1 MNVLHKVTLQSLR
14 QNRTRTIVTIIGIIL
29 STAMLCAVT
38 TFTTSFRQYLLDGS
52 VYSSGSWHV
61 GQKDATYSQYQEL
74 SQAQGVEQSV
84 YLQHLGYA
92 QAEGSLNEYKPYFYV
107 LGLSSQGTDLL
118 PIHLTQGRLPTS
130 SDEIVLPQ
138 HFFDNS
144 TQHYQVGDTLTLEL
158 GQRIS
163 EGFALGQNNPFSLD
177 TEETLE
183 VTDTR
188 TYTVVGIC
196 QRWGMENYSAPGY
209 TAFTAADPNLAE
221 DATCDVYLSMEDIT
235 LAYDFQQAHHLDE
248 DNGNVLM
255 YSGVSKYSN
264 FYSVIYRLAVIV
276 IVIIIAASVILIYNA
291 FAISVSERTRQF
303 GLLSSLGATKKQMQK
318 MVRFEALALSAIGVP
333 LGVLS
338 GILGIGITLH
348 FLGDLFASLRSTSA
362 VSMELHVSWLGVLI
376 AVVLG
381 VVTVLLSAW
390 IPSRR
395 ATKVSAMEAIRQSQD
410 IHATKKLVRPSLL
423 TRKLFGLPGVLGVK
437 YYKRSAKKYRTTVF
451 SLFLSVVLFVSASSF
466 SSSLAQSVSG
476 AFGGDT
482 YDLRLSFSPSKLDVT
497 PQQLQQQLK
506 NLSSVDDAALVVE
519 FSLAG
524 AYRPEDVT
532 QQMWNLSTP
541 IQGTV
546 YQSLTV
552 SFVDDD
558 TYQALCQE
566 RKLDP
571 ASTSGIAF
579 DGITA
584 FDEQQEKFVHLDQLS
599 NPTSLTA
606 LTFDS
611 IPNHYWNGPLEG
623 EDETTQMQAIDADT
637 GESTFYPLEQVSHTI
652 SLNVSSVQA
661 DWPYFL
667 ANEGAVKVL
676 YPLSQLEDFPLEA
689 SEEIYYSYIYMLA
702 SDHQQAE
709 EDIQTWLS
717 AHKMSARGLRNY
729 AGSQEADRNM
739 ITIIN
744 VFSYGFIALISL
756 VAMTNVFNTISTNV
770 MLRTRDFAM
779 LQSVG
784 MTRREM
790 RRMLGFECILY
801 GTRALLFG
809 IPVSIFISYLIFDSI
824 NQGYPLPFQI
834 PWIPLGI
841 ACLSVF
847 VVVFATM
854 AYAAGKARKQQLVET
869 LKNENL

>member
-1 MNVLHKVTLQSLR
+1 MNVLHKLTLQALK

-38 TFTTSFRQYLLDGS
+38 TFTTSFQQFMLDDS

-61 GQKDATYSQYQEL
+61 GQKDTTYSEYQQL
-74 SQAQGVEQSV
+74 SQADGVAEAV

-92 QAEGSLNEYKPYFYV
+92 QAEGSFNEYKPYFYV
-107 LGLSSQGTDLL
+107 LGLSDTGADLL
-118 PIHLTQGRLPTS
+118 PIHLTQGRMPTS
-130 SDEIVLPQ
+130 PDEIVLPQ

-144 TQHYQVGDTLTLEL
+144 TQRYQVGDTLTLDL
-158 GQRIS
+158 GQRMS
-163 EGFALGQNNPFSLD
+163 EGFALGQNNPFNLD

-183 VTDTR
+183 ATDTR

-196 QRWGMENYSAPGY
+196 QRFGMEDYSAPGY
-209 TAFTAADPNLAE
+209 TAFTVADSNLAE
-221 DATCDVYLSMEDIT
+221 DATCDVYLAMEDMT
-235 LAYDFQQAHHLDE
+235 QAYDFQQAHDLE
-248 DNGNVLM
+248 QDNRNVLM
-255 YSGVSKYSN
+255 YSGVSRYDT
-264 FYSVIYRLAVIV
+264 FYTVLYRLAAIV
-276 IVIIIAASVILIYNA
+276 LVLIIAASVILIYNA

-303 GLLSSLGATKKQMQK
+303 GLLSSLGATKKQMRN

-338 GILGIGITLH
+338 GILGIGVTLH
-348 FLGDLFASLRSTSA
+348 FVGKLFAFSSTQGGVA
-362 VSMELHVSWLGVLI
+362 MRLHVSWVGVLV

-410 IHATKKLVRPSLL
+410 IHSTKKLVRPSLL

-466 SSSLAQSVSG
+466 SSSLAKSVGG

-482 YDLRLSFSPSKLDVT
+482 YDLSFPYYTEDADIAPNTLLD
-497 PQQLQQQLK
+497 QLRGLD
-506 NLSSVDDAALVVE
+506 SVDD
-519 FSLAG
+519 S
-524 AYRPEDVT
+524 AYVLSFQLTGGFRPEDLS
-532 QQMWNLSTP
+532 QDMQALSTP
-541 IQGTV
+541 VDGTI
-546 YQSLTV
+546 YQPFDL

-558 TYQALCQE
+558 TYQALCAA

-571 ASTSGIAF
+571 AATSGIAF
-579 DGITA
+579 DGITE
-584 FDEQQEKFVHLDQLS
+584 FDSQQEKYVYLYQLEAS
-599 NPTSLTA
+599 SLSMSA
-606 LTFDS
+606 LTFDQVA
-611 IPNHYWNGPLEG
+611 NHYPDSPVEG
-623 EDETTQMQAIDADT
+623 LDGTVQVPYIDADNGT
-637 GESTFYPLEQVSHTI
+637 PTLYPLEDVAHITPI
-652 SLNVSSVQA
+652 EVTLVEKE
-661 DWPYFL
+661 WPYFL
-667 ANEGAVKVL
+667 SNGGLVTVL
-676 YPLSQLEDFPLEA
+676 YPMSQLEEFPVDL
-689 SEEIYYSYIYMLA
+689 SRGSYYFYIMA

-709 EDIQTWLS
+709 QDIKDLLGKQQ
-717 AHKMSARGLRNY
+717 LRPGNLFNNAEY
-729 AGSQEADRNM
+729 DESNRNL

-784 MTRREM
+784 MTAREM
-790 RRMLGFECILY
+790 RRMLGFECVLY
-801 GTRALLFG
+801 GTRALILG
-809 IPVSIFISYLIFDSI
+809 IPVSIFLSYLIFDAI
-824 NQGYPLPFQI
+824 AQGYPLPFQV

-847 VVVFATM
+847 LVVFATM
-854 AYAAGKARKQQLVET
+854 AYAARKVGKQQLVEA

>member
-14 QNRTRTIVTIIGIIL
+14 QNRTRTLVTIIGIIL

-38 TFTTSFRQYLLDGS
+38 TFVTSFQQYLLNQEI
-52 VYSSGSWHV
+52 YASGSWHV
-61 GQKDATYSQYQEL
+61 GQKNMTYAQYQEL
-74 SQAQGVEQSV
+74 SQAQGVEESV

-107 LGLSSQGTDLL
+107 LGLSATGTNLL
-118 PIHLTQGRLPTS
+118 PLHLTQGRMPTS
-130 SDEIVLPQ
+130 PNEIVLPQ
-138 HFFDNS
+138 HFLD
-144 TQHYQVGDTLTLEL
+144 TTAQHYQVGDTITLEL
-158 GQRIS
+158 GQRMS
-163 EGFALGQNNPFSLD
+163 GGFPLDQSNPYSLED
-177 TEETLE
+177 TETLE
-183 VTDTR
+183 NTQAR
-188 TYTVVGIC
+188 TFTVVGIC

-209 TAFTAADPNLAE
+209 TAFTAADLNLSGE
-221 DATCDVYLSMEDIT
+221 TVCDVYLSLADASQ
-235 LAYDFQQAHHLDE
+235 AYDFQQQHQLEE

-255 YSGVSKYSN
+255 YAGISQYGN
-264 FYSVIYRLAVIV
+264 FYSVIYRLAAIV
-276 IVIIIAASVILIYNA
+276 LVLIIAASVILIYNA

-303 GLLSSLGATKKQMQK
+303 GLLSSLGATKKQLRR

-333 LGVLS
+333 LGILS
-338 GILGIGITLH
+338 GIVGIGITLH
-348 FLGDLFASLRSTSA
+348 VLGGLFATLRSESTIP
-362 VSMELHVSWLGVLI
+362 MELHVSWLGVLV

-410 IHATKKLVRPSLL
+410 IHGTKKLVRPSLL

-466 SSSLAQSVSG
+466 SSALTQSVGG

-482 YDLRLSFSPSKLDVT
+482 YDLRLSFAPSELDVT
-497 PQQLQQQLK
+497 PQQFNQQIR
-506 NLSSVDDAALVVE
+506 NLNSVDNAALVVE
-519 FSLAG
+519 FSLMG
-524 AYRPEDVT
+524 AYRPEALSQEMQELT
-532 QQMWNLSTP
+532 QP
-541 IQGTV
+541 IGGTV
-546 YQSLTV
+546 YTPMTL

-579 DGITA
+579 DGITT
-584 FDEQQEKFVHLDQLS
+584 FDDQQEKFVHLNQLGVS
-599 NPTSLTA
+599 SLSMSA
-606 LTFDS
+606 VTFDELA
-611 IPNHYWNGPLEG
+611 NHYHGSPVQG
-623 EDETTQMQAIDADT
+623 EKGTVQVPYYDVDT
-637 GESTFYPLEQVSHTI
+637 EESTLYPLDEVAHFIPMDVT
-652 SLNVSSVQA
+652 LVET

-667 ANEGAVKVL
+667 SNGGNVTVL
-676 YPLSQLEDFPLEA
+676 YPLSQLESFPLDA
-689 SEEIYYSYIYMLA
+689 SEGSYYSYMLA

-709 EDIQTWLS
+709 KDIQALRSTHGL
-717 AHKMSARGLRNY
+717 SARGLRNY
-729 AGSQEADRNM
+729 AASQESDRNM

-744 VFSYGFIALISL
+744 VFAYGFIALISL

-770 MLRTRDFAM
+770 ILRSRDFAM

-790 RRMLGFECILY
+790 LRMLGFECILY

-809 IPVSIFISYLIFDSI
+809 IPVSIFLSYLIVDSI

-854 AYAAGKARKQQLVET
+854 AYAAGKLRKQQLVEA

>member
-1 MNVLHKVTLQSLR
+1 MNVLHKVTLQALK

-38 TFTTSFRQYLLDGS
+38 TFATSFQQYLLDEEI
-52 VYSSGSWHV
+52 YTSGSWHL
-61 GQKDATYSQYQEL
+61 GQKDTTYSTYQEL
-74 SQAQGVEQSV
+74 SQADGVAEAV

-107 LGLSSQGTDLL
+107 LGLSDTGADLL
-118 PIHLTQGRLPTS
+118 PIHLTQGRMPTS
-130 SDEIVLPQ
+130 PDEIVLPQ
-138 HFFDNS
+138 HFLENTS
-144 TQHYQVGDTLTLEL
+144 QTYQVGDTLTLEL
-158 GQRIS
+158 GQRMS
-163 EGFALGQNNPFSLD
+163 EGFALDQNNPYSLD
-177 TEETLE
+177 DTETLE
-183 VTDTR
+183 NTHLR
-188 TYTVVGIC
+188 TFTVVGIC

-209 TAFTAADPNLAE
+209 TVFTAADPTLSE
-221 DATCDVYLSMEDIT
+221 DTMCNVYLSLEDARQ
-235 LAYDFQQAHHLDE
+235 AYTFQEEHNLGE
-248 DNGNVLM
+248 SNTSLLM
-255 YSGVSKYSN
+255 YSGISQYGT
-264 FYSVIYRLAVIV
+264 FYAVIYRLAAIV
-276 IVIIIAASVILIYNA
+276 IVLIIAASVVLIYNA

-303 GLLSSLGATKKQMQK
+303 GLLSSLGATKKQLRR
-318 MVRFEALALSAIGVP
+318 MVRFEALVLSAIGVP

-338 GILGIGITLH
+338 GIGGIGITLH
-348 FLGDLFASLRSTSA
+348 FLGDLFATLRSEST
-362 VSMELHVSWLGVLI
+362 VSMKLHVSWVGVLV
-376 AVVLG
+376 AVALG

-410 IHATKKLVRPSLL
+410 IHGTKKLVRPSLL

-466 SSSLAQSVSG
+466 SSSLTQSVSG

-482 YDLRLSFSPSKLDVT
+482 YDLRLSFSPSELNIT
-497 PQQLQQQLK
+497 PQELQQQLQ

-524 AYRPEDVT
+524 AYRPEDMT
-532 QQMWNLSTP
+532 QEMWALSTP

-546 YQSLTV
+546 YQTLTM

-558 TYQALCQE
+558 TYRALCEE

-571 ASTSGIAF
+571 ATTSGLAF
-579 DGITA
+579 VGVTT
-584 FDEQQEKFVHLDQLS
+584 FDEQQEKFVHVDQLGD
-599 NPTSLTA
+599 PTSLTA

-611 IPNHYWNGPLEG
+611 IPNHYWSGPLQG
-623 EDETTQMQAIDADT
+623 EDGTAQMLAIDADT
-637 GESTFYPLEQVSHTI
+637 GESTFYPLEQVAHSI
-652 SLNVSSVQA
+652 ALDVSSVQQ

-676 YPLSQLEDFPLEA
+676 YPLSQLENFPLTP
-689 SEEIYYSYIYMLA
+689 SEGNYFTYMLA

-709 EDIQTWLS
+709 KDIQTWLS
-717 AHKMSARGLRNY
+717 AHSMSARGLRNY
-729 AGSQEADRNM
+729 AGSQEANRNL

-784 MTRREM
+784 MTAREM
-790 RRMLGFECILY
+790 RRMLGFECVLY
-801 GTRALLFG
+801 GTRALILG
-809 IPVSIFISYLIFDSI
+809 IPVSIFISYLIYDAI
-824 NQGYPLPFQI
+824 AQGYPLPFQA

-847 VVVFATM
+847 LVVFATM
-854 AYAAGKARKQQLVET
+854 AYAARKVGKQQLVEA

>member
-1 MNVLHKVTLQSLR
+1 MNVLHKLTLQSLK

-38 TFTTSFRQYLLDGS
+38 TFTTSFQRYLFDQE
-52 VYSSGSWHV
+52 VYTSGSWHV

-74 SQAQGVEQSV
+74 SQAPGVEQSV

-107 LGLSSQGTDLL
+107 LGLSPQGSDLL
-118 PIHLTQGRLPTS
+118 PIHLTQGRMPTS
-130 SDEIVLPQ
+130 PDEIVLPQ
-138 HFFDNS
+138 HFLDNTS
-144 TQHYQVGDTLTLEL
+144 QHYQVGDTLTLEL
-158 GQRIS
+158 GKRMS
-163 EGFALGQNNPFSLD
+163 DGFALDQSNPYSP
-177 TEETLE
+177 EIAEALE
-183 VTDTR
+183 NTQAR
-188 TYTVVGIC
+188 TFTVVGIC
-196 QRWGMENYSAPGY
+196 QRWRMENYSAPGY
-209 TAFTAADPNLAE
+209 TVFTAADPTLTG
-221 DATCDVYLSMEDIT
+221 DTVCDVYLSMEKMSQ
-235 LAYDFQQAHHLDE
+235 AYDFRQAHHLE
-248 DNGNVLM
+248 QDNGNVLM
-255 YSGVSKYSN
+255 YAGVSQYGN
-264 FYSVIYRLAVIV
+264 FYAVIYRLAAIV
-276 IVIIIAASVILIYNA
+276 LVLIIAASVVLIYNA
-291 FAISVSERTRQF
+291 FAISVAERTRQF
-303 GLLSSLGATKKQMQK
+303 GLLSSLGATKKQMRK
-318 MVRFEALALSAIGVP
+318 MVRFEALVLSAIGVP

-338 GILGIGITLH
+338 GILGIGITLRV
-348 FLGDLFASLRSTSA
+348 LGGLFATLRSEFT
-362 VSMELHVSWLGVLI
+362 VPMGLHVSWMGVLI

-395 ATKVSAMEAIRQSQD
+395 ATRVSAMEAIRQSQD

-466 SSSLAQSVSG
+466 SSSLAKSVGG

-482 YDLRLSFSPSKLDVT
+482 YDLRLSFTPSQLDVT
-497 PQQLQQQLK
+497 PQQLNQQLRD
-506 NLSSVDDAALVVE
+506 LSTVDNAALVVE
-519 FSLAG
+519 FSLVG
-524 AYRPEDVT
+524 AYRPEDLS
-532 QQMWNLSTP
+532 QDMRNLSTP
-541 IQGTV
+541 VNETV
-546 YQSLTV
+546 YQPFTL

-558 TYQALCQE
+558 TYRALCQE
-566 RKLDP
+566 RNLDP
-571 ASTSGIAF
+571 ASISGIAF
-579 DGITA
+579 DGITQ
-584 FDEQQEKFVHLDQLS
+584 FDYQQEKFVHLNQLGTGS
-599 NPTSLTA
+599 LSLTG
-606 LTFDS
+606 LTFDEKA
-611 IPNHYWNGPLEG
+611 NQYCAGVVEG
-623 EDETTQMQAIDADT
+623 DDGTTQVRYDDVDT
-637 GESTFYPLEQVSHTI
+637 ETSTFYPLDQVSSPI
-652 SLNVSSVQA
+652 SLSVSSVQQT
-661 DWPYFL
+661 WPYFL
-667 ANEGAVKVL
+667 SNGGDVTVL
-676 YPLSQLEDFPLEA
+676 YPLSQLEAFSLDPSA
-689 SEEIYYSYIYMLA
+689 GSYYSYMLA
-702 SDHQQAE
+702 SDYQQAE

-717 AHKMSARGLRNY
+717 AHNLGTRGLRNY
-729 AGSQEADRNM
+729 AASQESNRNM

-770 MLRTRDFAM
+770 ILRSRDFAM

-784 MTRREM
+784 MTKREM

-809 IPVSIFISYLIFDSI
+809 IPVSIFISYLIFDSV

-854 AYAAGKARKQQLVET
+854 AYAARKVRKQQLVET

>member
-1 MNVLHKVTLQSLR
+1 MNVLHKVTLQALK

-38 TFTTSFRQYLLDGS
+38 TFTTSFQQFMLEDS
-52 VYSSGSWHV
+52 VYSSGSWHL
-61 GQKDATYSQYQEL
+61 GQTDITYRQYQEL
-74 SQAQGVEQSV
+74 SQAVGVAEAV

-92 QAEGSLNEYKPYFYV
+92 KSGTNLDESMPYLYV
-107 LGLSSQGTDLL
+107 LGLSPQGTDLL
-118 PIHLTQGRLPTS
+118 PLRLFQGRMPTAS
-130 SDEIVLPQ
+130 NEIVLFQ
-138 HFFDNS
+138 SFLDAS
-144 TQHYQVGDTLTLEL
+144 TQYYQLGDTITLGL
-158 GQRIS
+158 GQRMS
-163 EGFALGQNNPFSLD
+163 DGFALGEQNPYNYD
-177 TEETLE
+177 DGETLE
-183 VTDTR
+183 VRESR

-196 QRWGMENYSAPGY
+196 NWWGLYSYTSPGY
-209 TAFTAADPNLAE
+209 PAFTVADSNLAQ
-221 DATCDVYLSMEDIT
+221 DTACDVYLAMEDMT
-235 LAYDFQQAHHLDE
+235 QAYDFQQAHDLE
-248 DNGNVLM
+248 QDNRNVLM
-255 YSGVSKYSN
+255 YSGISEYDT
-264 FYSVIYRLAVIV
+264 FYTVLYRLAAIV
-276 IVIIIAASVILIYNA
+276 MVIIIAASVVLIYNA

-303 GLLSSLGATKKQMQK
+303 GLLSSLGATKKQMRN
-318 MVRFEALALSAIGVP
+318 MVRFEALVLSAIGVP
-333 LGVLS
+333 LGILS
-338 GILGIGITLH
+338 GIGGIGITLH
-348 FLGDLFASLRSTSA
+348 FVGKLFTFSRSTGS
-362 VSMELHVSWLGVLI
+362 VPMRLHVSWVGVLV

-466 SSSLAQSVSG
+466 SSSLTQSVSG

-482 YDLRLSFSPSKLDVT
+482 YDLRLSFSPSELNIT
-497 PQQLQQQLK
+497 PQELQQQLQ

-524 AYRPEDVT
+524 AYRPEDMT
-532 QQMWNLSTP
+532 QEMWALSTP

-546 YQSLTV
+546 YQTLTM

-558 TYQALCQE
+558 TYRALCEE

-571 ASTSGIAF
+571 ATTSGLAF
-579 DGITA
+579 VGVTT
-584 FDEQQEKFVHLDQLS
+584 FDEQQEKFVHVDQLGD
-599 NPTSLTA
+599 PTSLTA

-611 IPNHYWNGPLEG
+611 IPNHYWSGPLQG
-623 EDETTQMQAIDADT
+623 EDGTAQMLAIDADT
-637 GESTFYPLEQVSHTI
+637 GESTFYPLEQVAHSI
-652 SLNVSSVQA
+652 ALDVSSVQQ

-676 YPLSQLEDFPLEA
+676 YPLSQLENFPLTP
-689 SEEIYYSYIYMLA
+689 SEGNYFTYMLA

-709 EDIQTWLS
+709 KDIQTWLS
-717 AHKMSARGLRNY
+717 AHSMSARGLRNY
-729 AGSQEADRNM
+729 AGSQEANRNL

-801 GTRALLFG
+801 GTRALILG
-809 IPVSIFISYLIFDSI
+809 IPVSIFISYLIYDAI
-824 NQGYPLPFQI
+824 AQGYPLPFQV

-847 VVVFATM
+847 LVVFATM
-854 AYAAGKARKQQLVET
+854 AYAARKVGKQQLVEA

>member
-1 MNVLHKVTLQSLR
+1 MNVLHKLTLQSLR

-38 TFTTSFRQYLLDGS
+38 TFVTSFQQYLLDDS

-61 GQKDATYSQYQEL
+61 GQKDTTYGAYQEL
-74 SQAQGVEQSV
+74 SQADGVAEAV

-107 LGLSSQGTDLL
+107 LGLSDTGADLL
-118 PIHLTQGRLPTS
+118 PIHLTQGRMPTS
-130 SDEIVLPQ
+130 PNEIVLPQ
-138 HFFDNS
+138 HFLDN
-144 TQHYQVGDTLTLEL
+144 TAQHYQVGDTLTLEL
-158 GQRIS
+158 GQRRS
-163 EGFALGQNNPFSLD
+163 DGFALDQSNPYSP
-177 TEETLE
+177 ENAETLANAQPH
-183 VTDTR
+183 TF
-188 TYTVVGIC
+188 TVVGIC

-209 TAFTAADPNLAE
+209 TAFTAADSKLAE
-221 DATCDVYLSMEDIT
+221 DATCDVYLSMEKMSQ
-235 LAYDFQQAHHLDE
+235 AYDFRQAHHLE
-248 DNGNVLM
+248 LDNGNVLM
-255 YSGVSKYSN
+255 YAGISQYGN
-264 FYSVIYRLAVIV
+264 FYSVIYRLAAIV
-276 IVIIIAASVILIYNA
+276 LVLIIAASVVLIYNA

-303 GLLSSLGATKKQMQK
+303 GLLSSLGATKKQMRN
-318 MVRFEALALSAIGVP
+318 MVRFEALVLSAIGVP

-338 GILGIGITLH
+338 GIGGIGITLH
-348 FLGDLFASLRSTSA
+348 VLGGLFATLRSESTIP
-362 VSMELHVSWLGVLI
+362 MELHVSWLGVLI

-410 IHATKKLVRPSLL
+410 IHGTRKLVRPSLL

-466 SSSLAQSVSG
+466 SSALTQSVG
-476 AFGGDT
+476 DAFSGDT
-482 YDLRLSFSPSKLDVT
+482 YDLRLSFAPSELDVT
-497 PQQLQQQLK
+497 PQQFNQQIR
-506 NLSSVDDAALVVE
+506 NLNSVDDAALVVE
-519 FSLAG
+519 FSLMG
-524 AYRPEDVT
+524 AYRPEA
-532 QQMWNLSTP
+532 LSQEMQELSQP
-541 IQGTV
+541 IGGTV
-546 YQSLTV
+546 YTPMTL

-579 DGITA
+579 DGITT
-584 FDEQQEKFVHLDQLS
+584 FDYQQEKFVHLNQLGVS
-599 NPTSLTA
+599 SLSMSA
-606 LTFDS
+606 VTFDELA
-611 IPNHYWNGPLEG
+611 NHYHGSPVEG
-623 EDETTQMQAIDADT
+623 ENGTVQVPYYHVDT
-637 GESTFYPLEQVSHTI
+637 EESTLYPLDEVAHFIPMDVT
-652 SLNVSSVQA
+652 LVET

-667 ANEGAVKVL
+667 SNGGTVTVL
-676 YPLSQLEDFPLEA
+676 YPLSQLDTFPLDA
-689 SEEIYYSYIYMLA
+689 SEGSYYSYMLA

-709 EDIQTWLS
+709 EDIQALRSTHGL
-717 AHKMSARGLRNY
+717 SARGLRNY
-729 AGSQEADRNM
+729 AASQESNRNM

-756 VAMTNVFNTISTNV
+756 VAMTNVFNTICTNV
-770 MLRTRDFAM
+770 ILRTRDFAM

-801 GTRALLFG
+801 GTRALILG
-809 IPVSIFISYLIFDSI
+809 IPVSIFISYLIYDAISY
-824 NQGYPLPFQI
+824 GYPLPFQV

-847 VVVFATM
+847 LVVFATM
-854 AYAAGKARKQQLVET
+854 AYAARKIGKQQLVEA

>member
-1 MNVLHKVTLQSLR
+1 MNVLHKLTLQALK

-38 TFTTSFRQYLLDGS
+38 TFTTSFQQYLLEDS

-61 GQKDATYSQYQEL
+61 GQTDTTYRVYQEL
-74 SQAQGVEQSV
+74 SQADGVAEAV

-92 QAEGSLNEYKPYFYV
+92 QAEGSFNEYKPYFYL
-107 LGLSSQGTDLL
+107 LGLSDTGADLL
-118 PIHLTQGRLPTS
+118 PIHLTQGRMPTAP
-130 SDEIVLPQ
+130 DEIVLPQ
-138 HFFDNS
+138 HFLDNS
-144 TQHYQVGDTLTLEL
+144 TQSYQVGDTLTLEL
-158 GQRIS
+158 GKRMS
-163 EGFALGQNNPFSLD
+163 EGFALGQNNPFNLD

-183 VTDTR
+183 ATDTR

-196 QRWGMENYSAPGY
+196 QRFGMEDYSAPGY
-209 TAFTAADPNLAE
+209 TAFTVADSNLAE
-221 DATCDVYLSMEDIT
+221 DATCDMYLAMEDMNQ
-235 LAYDFQQAHHLDE
+235 AYDFQQAHHLDE
-248 DNGNVLM
+248 ANENVLM
-255 YSGVSKYSN
+255 YSGVSRYDT
-264 FYSVIYRLAVIV
+264 FYTVVYRLAAIV
-276 IVIIIAASVILIYNA
+276 MVIIIAASVVLIYNA

-303 GLLSSLGATKKQMQK
+303 GLLSSLGATKKQMRK
-318 MVRFEALALSAIGVP
+318 MVRFEALVLSAIGVP
-333 LGVLS
+333 LGILS
-338 GILGIGITLH
+338 GIGGIGITLH
-348 FLGDLFASLRSTSA
+348 FIGTLFTTS
-362 VSMELHVSWLGVLI
+362 SMSGGVAMRLHVSWVGVLV

-410 IHATKKLVRPSLL
+410 IHGTKKLVRPSLL

-466 SSSLAQSVSG
+466 SSSLAKSVGG

-482 YDLRLSFSPSKLDVT
+482 YDLSFPYYTEDADIAPNALLD
-497 PQQLQQQLK
+497 QLRGLD
-506 NLSSVDDAALVVE
+506 SVDDAAFVLR
-519 FSLAG
+519 FQLTG
-524 AYRPEDVT
+524 AFRPEDLS
-532 QQMWNLSTP
+532 QDMRDLSTP
-541 IQGTV
+541 VDGTV
-546 YQSLTV
+546 YQPFNL

-558 TYQALCQE
+558 TYQALCAQ

-579 DGITA
+579 DGITE
-584 FDEQQEKFVHLDQLS
+584 FDSQQEKYVYLDQLGVS
-599 NPTSLTA
+599 ALSMSF
-606 LTFDS
+606 LTFD
-611 IPNHYWNGPLEG
+611 PVEGHYPDSPVEGPDGTVQLPY
-623 EDETTQMQAIDADT
+623 IDAQNGT
-637 GESTFYPLEQVSHTI
+637 STLYPLDEVAHATFME
-652 SLNVSSVQA
+652 VTSVEK

-667 ANEGAVKVL
+667 SNGGLVTVL
-676 YPLSQLEDFPLEA
+676 YPMSQLEEFPVDL
-689 SEEIYYSYIYMLA
+689 SQGVYRFYTMA

-709 EDIQTWLS
+709 TDIKALMANHQ
-717 AHKMSARGLRNY
+717 LRPGNLY
-729 AGSQEADRNM
+729 NNAKFEESHRNL

-744 VFSYGFIALISL
+744 VFSYGFITLISL

-790 RRMLGFECILY
+790 RRMLGFECVLY
-801 GTRALLFG
+801 GTRALLLG
-809 IPVSIFISYLIFDSI
+809 IPVSIFLSYLIYDAISY
-824 NQGYPLPFQI
+824 GYPLPFQI

-847 VVVFATM
+847 LVVFATM
-854 AYAAGKARKQQLVET
+854 AYAARKIGKQQLVEA

>member
-1 MNVLHKVTLQSLR
+1 MNVLHKVTLQSLK

-38 TFTTSFRQYLLDGS
+38 TFATSFQQYLLDEEI
-52 VYSSGSWHV
+52 YTSGSWHL
-61 GQKDATYSQYQEL
+61 GQKDTTYSEYQQL
-74 SQAQGVEQSV
+74 SQADGVAEAV

-107 LGLSSQGTDLL
+107 LGLSDTGADLL
-118 PIHLTQGRLPTS
+118 PIHLTQGRMPAS
-130 SDEIVLPQ
+130 PDEIVLPQ
-138 HFFDNS
+138 HFLENTS
-144 TQHYQVGDTLTLEL
+144 QTYQVGDTLTLEL
-158 GQRIS
+158 GQRMS
-163 EGFALGQNNPFSLD
+163 EGFALDQNNPYSLD
-177 TEETLE
+177 DTEMLE
-183 VTDTR
+183 NTHLR
-188 TYTVVGIC
+188 TFTVVGIC

-209 TAFTAADPNLAE
+209 TVFTAADPTLSE
-221 DATCDVYLSMEDIT
+221 DTMCNVYLSLEDAHQ
-235 LAYDFQQAHHLDE
+235 AYTFQKEHNLGE
-248 DNGNVLM
+248 SNTSLLM
-255 YSGVSKYSN
+255 YSGISQYGT
-264 FYSVIYRLAVIV
+264 FYAVIYRLAAIV
-276 IVIIIAASVILIYNA
+276 IALIIAASVVLIYNA

-303 GLLSSLGATKKQMQK
+303 GLLSSLGATKKQLRK
-318 MVRFEALALSAIGVP
+318 MVRFEALVLSAIGVP

-348 FLGDLFASLRSTSA
+348 FLGDLFASLRSYAA
-362 VSMELHVSWLGVLI
+362 VSMTLHVSWLGVLI

-410 IHATKKLVRPSLL
+410 IHSTKKLVRPSLL

-466 SSSLAQSVSG
+466 SSSLSQSVSG

-482 YDLRLSFSPSKLDVT
+482 YDLRLSFSPPQLDVT
-497 PQQLQQQLK
+497 PQQLNQQLH

-552 SFVDDD
+552 SFVDDK
-558 TYQALCQE
+558 TYQALCEE

-579 DGITA
+579 DGTTA
-584 FDEQQEKFVHLDQLS
+584 FDEQQEKFIHLDQLG

-611 IPNHYWNGPLEG
+611 IPNHYWSGPLQG
-623 EDETTQMQAIDADT
+623 EDGTTQMQAIDADT
-637 GESTFYPLEQVSHTI
+637 GASTFYPLDQVAHSI
-652 SLNVSSVQA
+652 SLDVSSVQA

-676 YPLSQLEDFPLEA
+676 YPLSQLEDFPLDA
-689 SEEIYYSYIYMLA
+689 SEGSYYCYMLA

-717 AHKMSARGLRNY
+717 AHGMSARGLRNY

-784 MTRREM
+784 MTAREM

-801 GTRALLFG
+801 GTRALILG

-824 NQGYPLPFQI
+824 NQGYPLPFQV
-834 PWIPLGI
+834 PWLPLGI

-854 AYAAGKARKQQLVET
+854 AYAARKAGKQQLVEA

>member
-38 TFTTSFRQYLLDGS
+38 TFTTSFRQYLLDDG

-61 GQKDATYSQYQEL
+61 GQKDATYSQYQQL

-92 QAEGSLNEYKPYFYV
+92 QAKGSLNEYKPYFYV
-107 LGLSSQGTDLL
+107 LGLSSQGSDLL
-118 PIHLTQGRLPTS
+118 PIHLTQGRLPAS

-158 GQRIS
+158 GQRMS

-209 TAFTAADPNLAE
+209 TVFTAADPNLAG
-221 DATCDVYLSMEDIT
+221 DTTCDVYLSMEDIT
-235 LAYDFQQAHHLDE
+235 QAYDFQSQHQLEE
-248 DNGNVLM
+248 DNDDVLM

-264 FYSVIYRLAVIV
+264 FYSVIYRLAAIV

-303 GLLSSLGATKKQMQK
+303 GLLSSLGATKKQMRK

-333 LGVLS
+333 LGILS
-338 GILGIGITLH
+338 GILGIGVTLH
-348 FLGDLFASLRSTSA
+348 FVGKLFAFSSTQGG
-362 VSMELHVSWLGVLI
+362 VPMELHVSWVGVLV

-381 VVTVLLSAW
+381 VATVLLSAW

-410 IHATKKLVRPSLL
+410 IHGTKKLVRPSLL

-451 SLFLSVVLFVSASSF
+451 SLFLSVVLFVSASAF
-466 SSSLAQSVSG
+466 SSSLAKSVGG

-482 YDLRLSFSPSKLDVT
+482 YDLSLPFYTEDTDLSPHTMLD
-497 PQQLQQQLK
+497 LLRG
-506 NLSSVDDAALVVE
+506 LDSVDNSALVLR
-519 FSLAG
+519 FQFTGSF
-524 AYRPEDVT
+524 RPEDLSENM
-532 QQMWNLSTP
+532 QDLSTP
-541 IQGTV
+541 VDGTV
-546 YQSLTV
+546 YQPFNL

-566 RKLDP
+566 RNLNP

-579 DGITA
+579 DGITL
-584 FDEQQEKFVHLDQLS
+584 FDYQQEKYVYLDQLGVS
-599 NPTSLTA
+599 SLSMSM
-606 LTFDS
+606 LTFDQVDG
-611 IPNHYWNGPLEG
+611 HYPDSPVEGPDG
-623 EDETTQMQAIDADT
+623 TVQVPYIDADNGT
-637 GESTFYPLEQVSHTI
+637 PTLYPLDEVAHPI
-652 SLNVSSVQA
+652 PVNVTSVEK

-667 ANEGAVKVL
+667 SNGGNVTVL
-676 YPLSQLEDFPLEA
+676 YPMSQLESFALDVSEA
-689 SEEIYYSYIYMLA
+689 SYCYYMLA

-709 EDIQTWLS
+709 QDIKALLS
-717 AHKMSARGLRNY
+717 AHGLRSGDLYDLAEN
-729 AGSQEADRNM
+729 QESNRNL

-801 GTRALLFG
+801 GTRALLLG
-809 IPVSIFISYLIFDSI
+809 IPVSIFISYLIYDAISH
-824 NQGYPLPFQI
+824 GYPLPFQV

-854 AYAAGKARKQQLVET
+854 AYAARKAGKKQLVEA

>member
-1 MNVLHKVTLQSLR
+1 MNVLHKVTLQSLK

-38 TFTTSFRQYLLDGS
+38 TFTTSFQQYLVDDS
-52 VYSSGSWHV
+52 IHASGSWHV
-61 GQKDATYSQYQEL
+61 GQKDATYSQYQQL
-74 SQAQGVEQSV
+74 SQTDGVAESV

-92 QAEGSLNEYKPYFYV
+92 ETGTSLNESMPYFYV
-107 LGLSSQGTDLL
+107 LGLSPQGSDLL
-118 PIHLTQGRLPTS
+118 PIHLSQGRMPTS
-130 SDEIVLPQ
+130 PHEIVLPQ
-138 HFFDNS
+138 SFLDES
-144 TQHYQVGDTLTLEL
+144 SQYYQLGDTITLGL
-158 GQRIS
+158 GQRMS
-163 EGFALGQNNPFSLD
+163 QGFALGEQNPYNI
-177 TEETLE
+177 EEGETLE
-183 VTDTR
+183 VSDTR

-196 QRWGMENYSAPGY
+196 NWWGLYSYSSPGH
-209 TAFTAADPNLAE
+209 AVFTAADPNLAE
-221 DATCDVYLSMEDIT
+221 DAICDVYLSVEDIT
-235 LAYDFQQAHHLDE
+235 QAYDFQREHQLDE
-248 DNGNVLM
+248 DNSNVLM
-255 YSGVSKYSN
+255 YSGVSRYNS
-264 FYSVIYRLAVIV
+264 FYSVLYNLAAIV
-276 IVIIIAASVILIYNA
+276 MVIIIAASVILIYNA

-303 GLLSSLGATKKQMQK
+303 GLLSSLGATKKQMRK
-318 MVRFEALALSAIGVP
+318 MVRFEALVLSAIGVP
-333 LGVLS
+333 LGILS
-338 GILGIGITLH
+338 GIGGIGITLH
-348 FLGDLFASLRSTSA
+348 FIGKLFTTS
-362 VSMELHVSWLGVLI
+362 SMSGGVAMRLHVSWVGVLV

-410 IHATKKLVRPSLL
+410 IRSTKKLVRPSLL

-466 SSSLAQSVSG
+466 SSSLAKSVGG

-482 YDLRLSFSPSKLDVT
+482 YDLSFPYYTEDADIAPDALLDRLQDLD
-497 PQQLQQQLK
+497 
-506 NLSSVDDAALVVE
+506 SVDDAAFVLR
-519 FSLAG
+519 FQLTG
-524 AYRPEDVT
+524 AFRPEDLS
-532 QQMWNLSTP
+532 QDMLNLFTP
-541 IQGTV
+541 VAGTV
-546 YQSLTV
+546 YQPFNL

-558 TYQALCQE
+558 TYQALCTQ

-571 ASTSGIAF
+571 AATSGIAF
-579 DGITA
+579 DGITE
-584 FDEQQEKFVHLDQLS
+584 FDSQQQKYVYLDQLGVS
-599 NPTSLTA
+599 ALSMSF
-606 LTFDS
+606 LTFD
-611 IPNHYWNGPLEG
+611 PVEGHYPDSPVEGPDGTVQVSYIHAENG
-623 EDETTQMQAIDADT
+623 T
-637 GESTFYPLEQVSHTI
+637 STLYPLDEVAHATPME
-652 SLNVSSVQA
+652 VASVEK

-667 ANEGAVKVL
+667 PNSGLLTVL
-676 YPLSQLEDFPLEA
+676 YPMSQLEEFPVDLSQGVYRFYTMA
-689 SEEIYYSYIYMLA
+689 SN
-702 SDHQQAE
+702 HQQAE
-709 EDIQTWLS
+709 ADIKALLANHQ
-717 AHKMSARGLRNY
+717 LRPGNLY
-729 AGSQEADRNM
+729 NNAKYEESNRNL

-801 GTRALLFG
+801 GTRALLLG
-809 IPVSIFISYLIFDSI
+809 IPVSIFISYLIYDAI
-824 NQGYPLPFQI
+824 AEGYPLPFQV

-854 AYAAGKARKQQLVET
+854 AYAAGKVRKKQVVEA